1 MICQGDIYERSFSSP
16 PIPQFL
22 MIIWINEVIFEALG
36 YEVEL
41 VDSGGFHDEDETLR
55 QGGFVPFSMGP
66 EGLEEWGQSQSTSAT
81 RKLLKKLTSFVDHKE
96 GKVSVCRGKNRNLV
110 MR

>member
-22 MIIWINEVIFEALG
+22 MVIWIHEVIFEGLG

-55 QGGFVPFSMGP
+55 
-66 EGLEEWGQSQSTSAT
+66 
-81 RKLLKKLTSFVDHKE
+81 
-96 GKVSVCRGKNRNLV
+96 
-110 MR
+110 